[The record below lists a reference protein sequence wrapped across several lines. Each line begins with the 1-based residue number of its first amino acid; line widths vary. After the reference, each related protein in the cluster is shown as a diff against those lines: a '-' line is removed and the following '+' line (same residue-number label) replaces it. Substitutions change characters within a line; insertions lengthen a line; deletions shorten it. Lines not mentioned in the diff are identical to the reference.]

1 MKGYRLIV
9 PLIFSALLALGIFI
23 LFSTGSDL
31 AITIIL
37 LFIPVM
43 IGISFLVRYLITIRK
58 RSIKEKVME
67 RDIMHVANCY
77 AEQMRM
83 LHDFENKY
91 TISTEEFRKE
101 LKKVKEGLF
110 ELGCTVNGRIK
121 IDKGKLRGVVFADVE
136 WVNKLFEGIKERHE
150 VVIYSRM
157 MDTCADYLKHMK
169 ELEAAGYESIQDHI
183 LQIEAKIR
191 KGERLEVAALELSMF
206 MNEVAALV
214 EETLRS
220 CLRDARSLEIEG
232 SELANA
238 DTARIR
244 TDIKIGEQ
252 SIEHGNYE
260 NAANVLKRVIERL
273 IKLLEAVFDQYKEGT
288 LELATAVSEILDKDG
303 DKNEVEEIRK
313 GVAACMLPSQIAKLH
328 EHADAL
334 VKKSLSS
341 LEEVYNRIFEIEEK
355 IAKENP
361 STEVYP
367 VEYWSRDKMSELEQ
381 LKSIPASDIKG
392 FTQRY
397 GLVASDAHSRLV
409 YDSDRLEKIRVNVLS
424 NV

>member
-1 MKGYRLIV
+1 MKGYRVIV
-9 PLIFSALLALGIFI
+9 PLIFLALLALGIFI

-37 LFIPVM
+37 LFIPAM

-67 RDIMHVANCY
+67 RDIMHVANRY

-83 LHDFENKY
+83 LHDFEDKH
-91 TISTEEFRKE
+91 TISTEEFREE

-121 IDKGKLRGVVFADVE
+121 IDRAKLRAVVFADVE

-150 VVIYSRM
+150 VVLYSRM
-157 MDTCADYLKHMK
+157 MDTCAEYLERMK
-169 ELEAAGYESIQDHI
+169 GLETAGYASIHDHI
-183 LQIEAKIR
+183 QQIEAKIR
-191 KGERLEVAALELSMF
+191 TGERLEVDSLELSMF
-206 MNEVAALV
+206 MNDIASLV
-214 EETLRS
+214 EETLQI
-220 CLRDARSLEIEG
+220 CLRDARDLEIEG
-232 SELANA
+232 RELANA
-238 DTARIR
+238 DTSRIR
-244 TDIKIGEQ
+244 TDVKIVEQ
-252 SIEHGNYE
+252 NIEHGNYE
-260 NAANVLKRVIERL
+260 NASKVLKSVIERL

-288 LELATAVSEILDKDG
+288 LELATVVGGIVDTEEDKS
-303 DKNEVEEIRK
+303 EVEELQK
-313 GVAACMLPSQIAKLH
+313 VVAALMLPSQIAKLH

-341 LEEVYNRIFEIEEK
+341 LEEVYNRIFKLETE
-355 IAKENP
+355 IAKKNP

-367 VEYWSRDKMSELEQ
+367 VEYWSRNKMSELDE
-381 LKSIPASDIKG
+381 LKSIPVADITG

-397 GLVASDAHSRLV
+397 GLVASDAHSRLI
-409 YDSDRLEKIRVNVLS
+409 YDSDRLEKITVKAK
-424 NV
+424 